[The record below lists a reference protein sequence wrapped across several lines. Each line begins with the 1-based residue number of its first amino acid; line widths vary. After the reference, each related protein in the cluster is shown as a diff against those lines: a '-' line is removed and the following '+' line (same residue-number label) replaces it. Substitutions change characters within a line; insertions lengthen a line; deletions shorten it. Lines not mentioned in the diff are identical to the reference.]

1 MEKLLEKISAY
12 QFLNYLIPGLIFV
25 YSIEYLGIY
34 DLQDDNVLLMLFGG
48 YFAGMVMSR
57 IGSLLFE
64 YYLLKWKF
72 IEFAPYKEFKEAES
86 KDSKVTT
93 LSTENNTYRT
103 LLATFTVLFII
114 YGLSLIPSVSAFMH
128 TKWMWLVVLALLCAL
143 FLFSYKKQTSY
154 VRKSVKTVIENS
166 IQGQP
171 EVEDCKQNN

>member
-48 YFAGMVMSR
+48 YFAGMVLSR
-57 IGSLLFE
+57 IGSLIFE
-64 YYLLKWKF
+64 KYLLEWKF
-72 IEFAPYKEFKEAES
+72 VEFAPYKDFKEAES
-86 KDSKVTT
+86 KDSKITT

-103 LLATFTVLFII
+103 LLATFFVLFII
-114 YGLSLIPSVSAFMH
+114 YGISLIPCVSDFMH
-128 TKWMWLVVLALLCAL
+128 SKWMWLVVLALLCVL

-154 VRKSVKTVIENS
+154 VRKSVEN
-166 IQGQP
+166 I
-171 EVEDCKQNN
+171 VKK

>member
-25 YSIEYLGIY
+25 YAIEFLGIY
-34 DLQDDNVLLMLFGG
+34 DLEDNNLFLMLFGG

-64 YYLLKWKF
+64 KYLRKWKF
-72 IEFAPYKEFKEAES
+72 IEFAPYNNFKEAES
-86 KDSKVTT
+86 KDGKIST

-103 LLATFTVLFII
+103 LLATFAVLFLV
-114 YGLSLIPSVSAFMH
+114 YGLSLIPCVFDFMH
-128 TKWMWLVVLALLCAL
+128 SKWMWLVILALLCLL

-154 VRKSVKTVIENS
+154 VRKSVEYLTK
-166 IQGQP
+166 
-171 EVEDCKQNN
+171 K